1 MLSTECWLEC
11 YDVALKLLDKRTAQ
25 ALFTAL
31 IFAGA
36 LLFVFAAWRVIICF
50 VFAIFF
56 AYLLEA
62 PVARLQHL
70 LRGSRS
76 AAISVVYLIF
86 IAVLILVVSLI
97 APKVVQE
104 AQTLLQKSPQLADQ
118 ISGGQLTRQVQQVA
132 SEHGFSKDTQERIQ
146 GFLMNHRGEIIST
159 IQNLVLRAART
170 IQGLWWLL
178 LVPILAIF
186 FLKDGRKFGDIIINA
201 VDDRRNRQIVS
212 ATIQQMNSMLGDFLR
227 AQVLLSV
234 LAMVVLTI
242 FLSAMRMQYAVAVGP
257 AAGALEFIPV
267 VGPFLGILLVLGVG
281 FLTGYHHL
289 FWVFV
294 FLLVWRGIQDYV
306 TSPRIMGEKLKLHPL
321 AVLFGVLAGGEV
333 GGVIGVFLSIP
344 VLASVRILWH
354 TWRLYRASPTQEQL
368 LASLSTGSE

>member
-1 MLSTECWLEC
+1 M
-11 YDVALKLLDKRTAQ
+11 KLLDKKTAQ

-70 LRGSRS
+70 LRGSRNS
-76 AAISVVYLIF
+76 AISVVYLIF
-86 IAVLILVVSLI
+86 AAILVLVLSLA
-97 APKVVQE
+97 APRVIQE
-104 AQTLLQKSPQLADQ
+104 AETLLQKSPQLAEQ
-118 ISGGQLTRQVQQVA
+118 ISEGQITRQVATQHGW
-132 SEHGFSKDTQERIQ
+132 SEETQRRIQ
-146 GFLMNHRGEIIST
+146 SFLMNHRGEIIST
-159 IQNLVLRAART
+159 TQNLVLRAART

-178 LVPILAIF
+178 LVPIIAIF

-201 VDDRRNRQIVS
+201 VEDSRNRQIVS
-212 ATIQQMNSMLGDFLR
+212 ATVQQMNSMLGDFLR
-227 AQVLLSV
+227 AQVLLSA

-242 FLSAMRMQYAVAVGP
+242 FLSAMRVPYAVAVGP

-267 VGPFLGILLVLGVG
+267 VGPVLGILLVLGVG
-281 FLTGYHHL
+281 FLTGYQHL
-289 FWVFV
+289 FVVFIG
-294 FLLVWRGIQDYV
+294 LLVWRGIQDYV
-306 TSPRIMGEKLKLHPL
+306 TSPRIMGERLKLHPL

-344 VLASVRILWH
+344 ILASVRILWH

-368 LASLSTGSE
+368 LASLSTGNE